1 MSAYMVRR
9 RMQRTGIGLGQA
21 RRSALFRIAL
31 LIGAAIL
38 AVLLGG

>member
-9 RMQRTGIGLGQA
+9 RMQRTGMGQA
-21 RRSALFRIAL
+21 RRSTFFRIA
-31 LIGAAIL
+31 IIVGAAIL